1 MSIWQ
6 TKSWQEMLLKSKQI
20 EKIIEIDNVFIEKRS
35 IWFWNYWLFSLW
47 VSKNVLS
54 KEFLIKLKKISKEE
68 KCVFFQIE
76 LLDYLNIDSLSLL
89 KSLFSSREESNWFNN
104 WYYKKF
110 ITPYTAIIDLNLS
123 LDEILSLMKP
133 KGRYNIKLAEKKWII
148 VKEVEKIKENV
159 EIFYNLMLE
168 TTSRDNFNWNSLDY
182 YISFLNI
189 IKESKLFIAYF
200 EDKPISAGIFTYV
213 WDNAIYYYWA
223 STSDVNYR
231 NLMSPYLL
239 QWTAICKAKELN
251 CKIYDF
257 LWVATPWEEN
267 SHLQW
272 VTDFK
277 SKFTA
282 NIIKVSES
290 YIFINNK
297 FKYNLLQLLR
307 KIKR

>member
-35 IWFWNYWLFSLW
+35 IWLGQFWLFVLW
-47 VSKNVLS
+47 ISNQNINLT
-54 KEFLIKLKKISKEE
+54 FLDKVKSICDAE
-68 KCVFFQIE
+68 
-76 LLDYLNIDSLSLL
+76 
-89 KSLFSSREESNWFNN
+89 KSLFIQFETINYTKDLSIKLEWITNN
-104 WYYKKF
+104 YYKKF

-123 LDEILSLMKP
+123 EDEILSMMKP
-133 KGRYNIKLAEKKWII
+133 KGRYNIKLAEKKWVL
-148 VKEVEKIKENV
+148 VKEVEKTKENV

-182 YISFLNI
+182 YISFLSNI
-189 IKESKLFIAYF
+189 EESKLFIAF
-200 EDKPISAGIFTYV
+200 VENKAISAGIFTFV
-213 WDNAIYYYWA
+213 WEEAIYYYWA
-223 STSDVNYR
+223 STSDINYR

-257 LWVATPWEEN
+257 LWVASPWEEN

>member
-35 IWFWNYWLFSLW
+35 IWLGQFWLFVLW
-47 VSKNVLS
+47 VNK
-54 KEFLIKLKKISKEE
+54 
-68 KCVFFQIE
+68 Q
-76 LLDYLNIDSLSLL
+76 NIDLTFLDKVKSLCKNE
-89 KSLFSSREESNWFNN
+89 KSLFIQFETIDYHNNLSLNLLWFTNN
-104 WYYKKF
+104 YYKKF
-110 ITPYTAIIDLNLS
+110 ITPYTAIIDLS
-123 LDEILSLMKP
+123 LGLDDILSLMKP
-133 KGRYNIKLAEKKWII
+133 KGRYNIRLAEKKWVI
-148 VKEVEKIKENV
+148 VKEVEKTKENV

-182 YISFLNI
+182 YISFLSS
-189 IKESKLFIAYF
+189 IKESKLFIAYY
-200 EDKPISAGIFTYV
+200 EEKAISAGIFTFF
-213 WDNAIYYYWA
+213 WEEAIYYYWA
-223 STSDVNYR
+223 STSDANYR

-239 QWTAICKAKELN
+239 QWTAICKAKELD

-257 LWVATPWEEN
+257 LWVASSWEES
-267 SHLQW
+267 SHLRW

-290 YIFINNK
+290 YIFINSK
-297 FKYNLLQLLR
+297 FKYSLLQLLR

>member
-20 EKIIEIDNVFIEKRS
+20 EKIIEIDNIFIEKRS
-35 IWFWNYWLFSLW
+35 IWLGQFWLFVLWIDTLSINNGFLNKVKSLC
-47 VSKNVLS
+47 
-54 KEFLIKLKKISKEE
+54 KIE
-68 KCVFFQIE
+68 
-76 LLDYLNIDSLSLL
+76 
-89 KSLFSSREESNWFNN
+89 KSLFIQFENIDYTSNLYVELTWFTNN
-104 WYYKKF
+104 YYKKF

-123 LDEILSLMKP
+123 EDEILSMMKP
-133 KGRYNIKLAEKKWII
+133 KWRYNIKLAEKKWVL
-148 VKEVEKIKENV
+148 VKEVEKTKENV

-182 YISFLNI
+182 YISFLNN
-189 IKESKLFIAYF
+189 IKDSKLFIAF
-200 EDKPISAGIFTYV
+200 VEDKPISAWIFTYV
-213 WDNAIYYYWA
+213 WNVAIYYYWA
-223 STSDVNYR
+223 STSDSNYR

-239 QWTAICKAKELN
+239 QWTAICKAKELGL
-251 CKIYDF
+251 KIYDF
-257 LWVATPWEEN
+257 LWVSTPWEEN

-277 SKFTA
+277 SKFTS
-282 NIIKVSES
+282 NIIKVSDS

-297 FKYNLLQLLR
+297 IKYNLLQIIR

>member
-20 EKIIEIDNVFIEKRS
+20 EKIIEIDNIFIEKRS
-35 IWFWNYWLFSLW
+35 IWLGQFWLFVLWIDTLSINNDFLNKVKSLC
-47 VSKNVLS
+47 
-54 KEFLIKLKKISKEE
+54 KIE
-68 KCVFFQIE
+68 
-76 LLDYLNIDSLSLL
+76 
-89 KSLFSSREESNWFNN
+89 KSLFIQFENIDYTSNLYVELTWFTNN
-104 WYYKKF
+104 YYKKF

-123 LDEILSLMKP
+123 EDEILSMMKP
-133 KGRYNIKLAEKKWII
+133 KWRYNIKLAEKKWVL
-148 VKEVEKIKENV
+148 VKEVEKTKENV

-182 YISFLNI
+182 YISFLNN
-189 IKESKLFIAYF
+189 IKDSKLFIAF
-200 EDKPISAGIFTYV
+200 VEDKPISAWIFTYV
-213 WDNAIYYYWA
+213 WNVAIYYYWA
-223 STSDVNYR
+223 STSDSNYR

-239 QWTAICKAKELN
+239 QWTAICKAKELGL
-251 CKIYDF
+251 KIYDF

-277 SKFTA
+277 SKFTS
-282 NIIKVSES
+282 NIIKVSDS

-297 FKYNLLQLLR
+297 IKYNLLQIIR

>member
-6 TKSWQEMLLKSKQI
+6 TKSWQSMLKNSNQI
-20 EKIIEIDNVFIEKRS
+20 QKFFEFDWVFVEKRS
-35 IWFWNYWLFSLW
+35 IWLWQFWLFILW
-47 VSKNVLS
+47 IKNELLNEV
-54 KEFLIKLKKISKEE
+54 FFTKLKKLCKDEN
-68 KCVFFQIE
+68 CLFAQIE
-76 LLDYLNIDSLSLL
+76 TINY
-89 KSLFSSREESNWFNN
+89 ESKLVSIISDFKI

-123 LDEILSLMKP
+123 LDDILSKMKP
-133 KGRYNIKLAEKKWII
+133 KGRYNIKLAEKKWI
-148 VKEVEKIKENV
+148 VVCEVEKTRKNV

-182 YISFLNI
+182 YFSFLNG
-189 IKESKLFIAYF
+189 IKESKLFIAYYQ
-200 EDKPISAGIFTYV
+200 DIAVSAGIFTYV
-213 WDNAIYYYWA
+213 WNVAIYYYWA
-223 STSDVNYR
+223 STSDKNYK

-257 LWVATPWEEN
+257 LWVATPWDEK
-267 SHLQW
+267 SSLQW

-277 SKFTA
+277 TKFTS
-282 NIIKVSES
+282 NIVKTSES
-290 YIFINNK
+290 YIFINSK
-297 FKYNLLQLLR
+297 FKYSLLQMLR

>member
-20 EKIIEIDNVFIEKRS
+20 EKKIEIDNIFIEKRS
-35 IWFWNYWLFSLW
+35 IWLGQFWLFVLW
-47 VSKNVLS
+47 IDTLS
-54 KEFLIKLKKISKEE
+54 INNDFLNKVKPLCKIE
-68 KCVFFQIE
+68 
-76 LLDYLNIDSLSLL
+76 
-89 KSLFSSREESNWFNN
+89 KSLFIQFENIDYTSNLYVELTWFTNN
-104 WYYKKF
+104 YYKKF

-123 LDEILSLMKP
+123 EDEILSMMKP
-133 KGRYNIKLAEKKWII
+133 KWRYNIKLAEKKWVI
-148 VKEVEKIKENV
+148 VKEVEKTKENV

-182 YISFLNI
+182 YISFLSNI
-189 IKESKLFIAYF
+189 EESKLFIAYF
-200 EDKPISAGIFTYV
+200 EDKAISAGIFTFV
-213 WDNAIYYYWA
+213 WDEAIYYYWA
-223 STSDVNYR
+223 STSDINYR

-282 NIIKVSES
+282 NIIKVSEP

>member
-20 EKIIEIDNVFIEKRS
+20 EKIIEIDNIFIEKRS
-35 IWFWNYWLFSLW
+35 IWLGQFWLFVLWIDTLSINNDFLNKVKSLC
-47 VSKNVLS
+47 
-54 KEFLIKLKKISKEE
+54 KIE
-68 KCVFFQIE
+68 
-76 LLDYLNIDSLSLL
+76 
-89 KSLFSSREESNWFNN
+89 KSLFIQFENIDYTSNLYVELTWFTNN
-104 WYYKKF
+104 YYKKF

-123 LDEILSLMKP
+123 EDEILSMMKP
-133 KGRYNIKLAEKKWII
+133 KWRYNIKLAEKKWVL
-148 VKEVEKIKENV
+148 VKEVEKTKENV

-182 YISFLNI
+182 YISFLNN
-189 IKESKLFIAYF
+189 IKDSKLFIAF
-200 EDKPISAGIFTYV
+200 VEDKPISAWIFTYV
-213 WDNAIYYYWA
+213 WNVTIYYYWA
-223 STSDVNYR
+223 STSDSNYR

-239 QWTAICKAKELN
+239 QWTAICKAKELGL
-251 CKIYDF
+251 KIYDF
-257 LWVATPWEEN
+257 LWVSTPWEEN

-277 SKFTA
+277 SKFTS
-282 NIIKVSES
+282 NIIKVSDS

-297 FKYNLLQLLR
+297 IKYNLLQIIR

>member
-20 EKIIEIDNVFIEKRS
+20 EKIIEIDNIFIEKRS
-35 IWFWNYWLFSLW
+35 IWLWQFWLFVLWIDTLSINNDFLNKVKSLC
-47 VSKNVLS
+47 
-54 KEFLIKLKKISKEE
+54 E
-68 KCVFFQIE
+68 IE
-76 LLDYLNIDSLSLL
+76 
-89 KSLFSSREESNWFNN
+89 KSLFIQFENIDYTSNLYVELTWFTNN
-104 WYYKKF
+104 YYKKF
-110 ITPYTAIIDLNLS
+110 ITPFTAIIDLNLS
-123 LDEILSLMKP
+123 EDHILSMMKP
-133 KGRYNIKLAEKKWII
+133 KWRYNIKLAEKKWVI
-148 VKEVEKIKENV
+148 VKEVEKTKENV

-182 YISFLNI
+182 YISFLNN
-189 IKESKLFIAYF
+189 IKDSKLFIAFF

-213 WDNAIYYYWA
+213 WNEAIYYYWA
-223 STSDVNYR
+223 STSDNNYR

-239 QWTAICKAKELN
+239 QWTAICKAKELWL
-251 CKIYDF
+251 KIYDF

-277 SKFTA
+277 SKFTS
-282 NIIKVSES
+282 NIIKVSDS

-297 FKYNLLQLLR
+297 IKYNLLQIIR

>member
-20 EKIIEIDNVFIEKRS
+20 EKIIEIDNIFIEKRS
-35 IWFWNYWLFSLW
+35 IWLGQFWLFVLWIDNLSINNDFLNKVKSLC
-47 VSKNVLS
+47 
-54 KEFLIKLKKISKEE
+54 KIE
-68 KCVFFQIE
+68 
-76 LLDYLNIDSLSLL
+76 
-89 KSLFSSREESNWFNN
+89 KSLFIQFENIDYTSNLYVELTWFTNN
-104 WYYKKF
+104 YYKKF

-123 LDEILSLMKP
+123 EDEILSMMKP
-133 KGRYNIKLAEKKWII
+133 KWRYNIKLAEKKWVL
-148 VKEVEKIKENV
+148 VKEVEKTKENV

-182 YISFLNI
+182 YISFLNN
-189 IKESKLFIAYF
+189 IKESKLFIAFF
-200 EDKPISAGIFTYV
+200 EDKPISAWIFTYV
-213 WDNAIYYYWA
+213 WNVAIYYYWA
-223 STSDVNYR
+223 STSDSNYR

-239 QWTAICKAKELN
+239 QWTAICKAKELGL
-251 CKIYDF
+251 KIYDF
-257 LWVATPWEEN
+257 LWVSTPWEEN

-277 SKFTA
+277 SKFTS
-282 NIIKVSES
+282 NIIKVSDS

-297 FKYNLLQLLR
+297 IKYNLLQIIR

>member
-20 EKIIEIDNVFIEKRS
+20 EKIIEIDNIFIEKRS
-35 IWFWNYWLFSLW
+35 IWLGQFWLFVLWIDTLSINNDFLNKVKSLC
-47 VSKNVLS
+47 
-54 KEFLIKLKKISKEE
+54 KIE
-68 KCVFFQIE
+68 
-76 LLDYLNIDSLSLL
+76 
-89 KSLFSSREESNWFNN
+89 KSLFIQFENIDYTSNLYVELTWFTNN
-104 WYYKKF
+104 YYKKF

-123 LDEILSLMKP
+123 EDEILSMMKP
-133 KGRYNIKLAEKKWII
+133 KWRYNIKLAEKKWVL
-148 VKEVEKIKENV
+148 VKEVEKTKENV

-182 YISFLNI
+182 YISFLNN
-189 IKESKLFIAYF
+189 IKDSKLFIAF
-200 EDKPISAGIFTYV
+200 VEDKPISAWIFTYV
-213 WDNAIYYYWA
+213 WNVAIYYYWA
-223 STSDVNYR
+223 STSDSNYR

-239 QWTAICKAKELN
+239 QWTAICKAKELGL
-251 CKIYDF
+251 KIYDF
-257 LWVATPWEEN
+257 LWVSTPWEEN

-277 SKFTA
+277 SKFTS
-282 NIIKVSES
+282 NIIKVSDS

-297 FKYNLLQLLR
+297 IKYNLLQIIR

>member
-35 IWFWNYWLFSLW
+35 IGLGQFGLF
-47 VSKNVLS
+47 VLGVN
-54 KEFLIKLKKISKEE
+54 K
-68 KCVFFQIE
+68 Q
-76 LLDYLNIDSLSLL
+76 NIDLTFLDKVKSLCKNE
-89 KSLFSSREESNWFNN
+89 KSLFIQFETIDYHNN
-104 WYYKKF
+104 LSLNLLGFTNNYYKKF
-110 ITPYTAIIDLNLS
+110 ITPYTAIIDLS
-123 LDEILSLMKP
+123 LGLDDILSLMKP
-133 KGRYNIKLAEKKWII
+133 KGRYNIRLAEKKGVI
-148 VKEVEKIKENV
+148 VKEVEKTKENV

-168 TTSRDNFNWNSLDY
+168 TTSRDNFNGNSLDY
-182 YISFLNI
+182 YISFLSS
-189 IKESKLFIAYF
+189 IKESKLFIAYY
-200 EDKPISAGIFTYV
+200 EEKAISAGIFTFFGEE
-213 WDNAIYYYWA
+213 AIYYYGA
-223 STSDVNYR
+223 STSDANYR

-239 QWTAICKAKELN
+239 QWTAICKAKELD

-257 LWVATPWEEN
+257 LGVASSGEES
-267 SHLQW
+267 SHLRG

-290 YIFINNK
+290 YIFINSK
-297 FKYNLLQLLR
+297 FKYSLLQLLR

>member
-6 TKSWQEMLLKSKQI
+6 TKFWQEMLLNSKQI
-20 EKIIEIDNVFIEKRS
+20 EKIIEKNNIFIEKRS
-35 IWFWNYWLFSLW
+35 IWLWQFWLFILWFNETNIDNKTLNELKSICKVENSLFLQIETI
-47 VSKNVLS
+47 NY
-54 KEFLIKLKKISKEE
+54 KENTFFLIPEFE
-68 KCVFFQIE
+68 K
-76 LLDYLNIDSLSLL
+76 S
-89 KSLFSSREESNWFNN
+89 
-104 WYYKKF
+104 YYKKF
-110 ITPYTAIIDLNLS
+110 ITPFTAVIDLNLG
-123 LDEILSLMKP
+123 LDDILSKMKP
-133 KGRYNIKLAEKKWII
+133 KWRYNIKLAEKKW
-148 VKEVEKIKENV
+148 VKVLEANKTRENV
-159 EIFYNLMLE
+159 EIFYNLMLD

-182 YISFLNI
+182 YISFLNHI
-189 IKESKLFIAYF
+189 EDSKLFIAYF

-213 WDNAIYYYWA
+213 WEEAIYYYGA
-223 STSDVNYR
+223 STSDINYR

-282 NIIKVSES
+282 NIINVSES

>member
-6 TKSWQEMLLKSKQI
+6 TKSWQEMLKNSNQI
-20 EKIIEIDNVFIEKRS
+20 QKFFEFDWVFVEKRS
-35 IWFWNYWLFSLW
+35 IWLWQFWLFILW
-47 VSKNVLS
+47 IKEEVLN
-54 KEFLIKLKKISKEE
+54 EFFLTKLKKLSKDENCLFVQFETIDYEDKRISIIPDFK
-68 KCVFFQIE
+68 V
-76 LLDYLNIDSLSLL
+76 
-89 KSLFSSREESNWFNN
+89 

-123 LDEILSLMKP
+123 EDDILSMMKP
-133 KGRYNIKLAEKKWII
+133 KWRYNIRLAEKKW
-148 VKEVEKIKENV
+148 VVVYEVEKTRENV

-182 YISFLNI
+182 YHAFLNG
-189 IKESKLFIAYF
+189 IKESKLFIAYL

-213 WDNAIYYYWA
+213 WDIAIYYYWA

-231 NLMSPYLL
+231 NLMAPYLL
-239 QWTAICKAKELN
+239 QWTAICKWKELN

-257 LWVATPWEEN
+257 LWVASPWDDN
-267 SHLQW
+267 SYLQW

-277 SKFTA
+277 SKFTS
-282 NIIKVSES
+282 NIIKVSKS

-297 FKYNLLQLLR
+297 FKYNLLQILRNLR
-307 KIKR
+307 K